1 MRCGP
6 SPSSRVRARLL
17 GSVAAAL
24 TLLGVVPR
32 AHAGLADRLPD
43 LNFALPRLTLDLEW
57 SGLHVTEVVES
68 VAGSIRGCLTEAGLL
83 GSFWN
88 GIDPSRPDV
97 ACASNGSL
105 VLDVAFLA
113 LLVIAVIGVVRIRQR
128 TEQNRLEL
136 ARQYIEKGMNPPP
149 SLFPSAAGNDLRR
162 GIVLVFT
169 GLGLL
174 CASLVASGW
183 SHGVQGLGP
192 AGLIPGFIG
201 LGYLVS
207 YACAVRWKKIP

>member
-1 MRCGP
+1 MPCGP
-6 SPSSRVRARLL
+6 LASNRALL
-17 GSVAAAL
+17 GCAAAAL
-24 TLLGVVPR
+24 VLSVSSE
-32 AHAGLADRLPD
+32 AHA
-43 LNFALPRLTLDLEW
+43 ALPRLALNLEW
-57 SGLHVTEVVES
+57 SGLHVTDLVS
-68 VAGSIRGCLTEAGLL
+68 GLAGSVRGCLTDAGLL
-83 GSFWN
+83 GSFW
-88 GIDPSRPDV
+88 GGVDPARTPG
-97 ACASNGSL
+97 CAGGGGSL

-113 LLVIAVIGVVRIRQR
+113 LLVIAVIAVVRIRQR

-136 ARQYIEKGMNPPP
+136 ARKYIEKGMNPPAT
-149 SLFPSAAGNDLRR
+149 LFPSAAGNDLRR

-207 YACAVRWKKIP
+207 YACATRGKNNQ

>member
-1 MRCGP
+1 MPGLLRL
-6 SPSSRVRARLL
+6 SRLAPLYKKPV
-17 GSVAAAL
+17 GSVGVVVVGLVASLGFSTEAHAAL
-24 TLLGVVPR
+24 PSLQFN
-32 AHAGLADRLPD
+32 PD
-43 LNFALPRLTLDLEW
+43 W
-57 SGLHVTEVVES
+57 GGLHVTDLVGN
-68 VAGSIRGCLTEAGLL
+68 VAGSIRGCLSDAGLL
-83 GSFWN
+83 GSFW
-88 GIDPSRPDV
+88 GGVDPTLAS
-97 ACASNGSL
+97 ANCAGGGSL

-113 LLVIAVIGVVRIRQR
+113 LLVIAVIAVVRIRQ
-128 TEQNRLEL
+128 TSEQNRLEL

-149 SLFPSAAGNDLRR
+149 TLFPSAAGNDLRR

-174 CASLVASGW
+174 CASLMASGW

-207 YACAVRWKKIP
+207 YACAVRGKKSS

>member
-1 MRCGP
+1 MTAAAAATLTFLGLSAEAHAALP
-6 SPSSRVRARLL
+6 NL
-17 GSVAAAL
+17 GSAL
-24 TLLGVVPR
+24 
-32 AHAGLADRLPD
+32 A
-43 LNFALPRLTLDLEW
+43 LDLEW
-57 SGLHVTEVVES
+57 SGLHITDLVS
-68 VAGSIRGCLTEAGLL
+68 GVAGSIRGCLTDAGLL
-83 GSFWN
+83 GSFW
-88 GIDPSRPDV
+88 GGVDPSRTPG
-97 ACASNGSL
+97 ACNSGGSL
-105 VLDVAFLA
+105 VLDIAFLA
-113 LLVIAVIGVVRIRQR
+113 LLVIGVIAVVRIRQR

-136 ARQYIEKGMNPPP
+136 ARKYIEKGMNPPP
-149 SLFPSAAGNDLRR
+149 TLFPSAAGNDLRR

-207 YACAVRWKKIP
+207 YACAVRGKKDA

>member
-1 MRCGP
+1 MP
-6 SPSSRVRARLL
+6 DLL
-17 GSVAAAL
+17 KKSVMLVVAAS
-24 TLLGVVPR
+24 LGITSE
-32 AHAGLADRLPD
+32 AHA
-43 LNFALPRLTLDLEW
+43 ALPNLQLKLDDW
-57 SGLHVTEVVES
+57 GGLHVTDLVGD
-68 VAGSIRGCLTEAGLL
+68 VAGSIRGCLSEVGLL
-83 GSFWN
+83 GSFW
-88 GIDPSRPDV
+88 GGVDPTLAAAND
-97 ACASNGSL
+97 CASGGSL

-113 LLVIAVIGVVRIRQR
+113 LLVIAVIAVVHIRQSS
-128 TEQNRLEL
+128 EQNRLEL

-149 SLFPSAAGNDLRR
+149 TLFPSAAGNDLRR

-192 AGLIPGFIG
+192 VGLIPGFIG

-207 YACAVRWKKIP
+207 YACAVRGKKSS

>member
-1 MRCGP
+1 MP
-6 SPSSRVRARLL
+6 VYSSPLIRAPGALVL
-17 GSVAAAL
+17 AAL
-24 TLLGVVPR
+24 VFFGVSTE
-32 AHAGLADRLPD
+32 AQA
-43 LNFALPRLTLDLEW
+43 ALPTLMPSLDIGW
-57 SGLHVTEVVES
+57 TGLHVGELLAG
-68 VAGSIRGCLTEAGLL
+68 VAGSVRGCLTEVGLL
-83 GSFWN
+83 GSFW
-88 GIDPSRPDV
+88 GGVDPTMGPG
-97 ACASNGSL
+97 ACNSGGSL
-105 VLDVAFLA
+105 LLDIAFLA
-113 LLVIAVIGVVRIRQR
+113 LLVIAVIAVVRIRQH

-136 ARQYIEKGMNPPP
+136 ARQYIEKGMEPPQ

-207 YACAVRWKKIP
+207 YACAMRGKIHS

>member
-1 MRCGP
+1 MPG
-6 SPSSRVRARLL
+6 RLTLPNRLVIVL
-17 GSVAAAL
+17 GSVAAAVASV
-24 TLLGVVPR
+24 GFSSE
-32 AHAGLADRLPD
+32 AHA
-43 LNFALPRLTLDLEW
+43 ALPSLHLKLEW
-57 SGLHVTEVVES
+57 SGLHVTDIVGN
-68 VAGSIRGCLTEAGLL
+68 VAGSIRGCLTDAGLL
-83 GSFWN
+83 GSFW
-88 GIDPSRPDV
+88 GGVDPTLG
-97 ACASNGSL
+97 AANCGGGGSL

-113 LLVIAVIGVVRIRQR
+113 LLVIAVIAVVRIRQSS
-128 TEQNRLEL
+128 EQNRLAL

-149 SLFPSAAGNDLRR
+149 TLFPSAAGNDLRR

-207 YACAVRWKKIP
+207 YACAVRGKQRS

>member
-1 MRCGP
+1 MTAAAAATLTFLGLSTEAHAALP
-6 SPSSRVRARLL
+6 NL
-17 GSVAAAL
+17 GSAL
-24 TLLGVVPR
+24 
-32 AHAGLADRLPD
+32 A
-43 LNFALPRLTLDLEW
+43 LDLEW
-57 SGLHVTEVVES
+57 SGLHITDLVS
-68 VAGSIRGCLTEAGLL
+68 GVAGSIRGCLTDAGLL
-83 GSFWN
+83 GSFW
-88 GIDPSRPDV
+88 GGVDPSRTPG
-97 ACASNGSL
+97 ACNSGGSL
-105 VLDVAFLA
+105 VLDIAFLA
-113 LLVIAVIGVVRIRQR
+113 LLVIGVIAVVRIRQR

-136 ARQYIEKGMNPPP
+136 ARKYIEKGMNPPAA
-149 SLFPSAAGNDLRR
+149 LFPSAAGNDLRR

-207 YACAVRWKKIP
+207 YACAVRGKKDA

>member
-1 MRCGP
+1 MPVYSPP
-6 SPSSRVRARLL
+6 SFRALL
-17 GSVAAAL
+17 APAVVALAC
-24 TLLGVVPR
+24 LGVSAP
-32 AHAGLADRLPD
+32 AHAAFP
-43 LNFALPRLTLDLEW
+43 TLMPSLDIGW
-57 SGLHVTEVVES
+57 SGLHIGELLAN
-68 VAGSIRGCLTEAGLL
+68 VAGSVRGCLTEVGLL
-83 GSFWN
+83 GSFW
-88 GIDPSRPDV
+88 GGVDPALAPG
-97 ACASNGSL
+97 ACGGGGGSL
-105 VLDVAFLA
+105 LLDISFLA
-113 LLVIAVIGVVRIRQR
+113 LLVIAVIAVVRLRQR

-136 ARQYIEKGMNPPP
+136 ARQYIEKGMEPPQ

-207 YACAVRWKKIP
+207 YAFAVRGKIHS

>member
-1 MRCGP
+1 MRCGRYT
-6 SPSSRVRARLL
+6 SSVVLA
-17 GSVAAAL
+17 VTAAAFAF
-24 TLLGVVPR
+24 LGAATE
-32 AHAGLADRLPD
+32 AHAAVPTLA
-43 LNFALPRLTLDLEW
+43 LDLEW
-57 SGLHVTEVVES
+57 SGLHLSDLVS
-68 VAGSIRGCLTEAGLL
+68 GVAGSIRGCLTDAGLL
-83 GSFWN
+83 GAFW
-88 GIDPSRPDV
+88 GGVDPSRSPG
-97 ACASNGSL
+97 ACNSGGSL
-105 VLDVAFLA
+105 LLDIAFLA
-113 LLVIAVIGVVRIRQR
+113 LLVIAVIAVVRIRQH

-136 ARQYIEKGMNPPP
+136 ARQYIEKGMEPPQ

-207 YACAVRWKKIP
+207 YACAVRGKKVP

>member
-6 SPSSRVRARLL
+6 HTPVMT
-17 GSVAAAL
+17 AAAAATL
-24 TLLGVVPR
+24 TFLGFTTE
-32 AHAGLADRLPD
+32 AHAAFPTLA
-43 LNFALPRLTLDLEW
+43 LDLEW
-57 SGLHVTEVVES
+57 SGLHISDLVS
-68 VAGSIRGCLTEAGLL
+68 GVAGSIRGCLTDAGLL
-83 GSFWN
+83 GSFW
-88 GIDPSRPDV
+88 GGVDPSRTPG
-97 ACASNGSL
+97 ACNSNGSL
-105 VLDVAFLA
+105 VLDIAFLS
-113 LLVIAVIGVVRIRQR
+113 LLVIGVIAVVRIRQR

-136 ARQYIEKGMNPPP
+136 ARKYIEKGMNPPP
-149 SLFPSAAGNDLRR
+149 ALFPSAAGHDLRR

-207 YACAVRWKKIP
+207 YACAVRGKKAP

>member
-1 MRCGP
+1 MT
-6 SPSSRVRARLL
+6 
-17 GSVAAAL
+17 AAAAATL
-24 TLLGVVPR
+24 TFLGLSAE
-32 AHAGLADRLPD
+32 AHAALPNLGLA
-43 LNFALPRLTLDLEW
+43 LDLEW
-57 SGLHVTEVVES
+57 SGLHITDLVS
-68 VAGSIRGCLTEAGLL
+68 GVAGSIRGCLTDAGLL
-83 GSFWN
+83 GSFW
-88 GIDPSRPDV
+88 GGVDPSRTPG
-97 ACASNGSL
+97 ACNSGGSL
-105 VLDVAFLA
+105 VLDIAFLA
-113 LLVIAVIGVVRIRQR
+113 LLVIGVIAVVRIRQR

-136 ARQYIEKGMNPPP
+136 ARKYIEKGMNPPP
-149 SLFPSAAGNDLRR
+149 TLFPSAAGNDLRR

-207 YACAVRWKKIP
+207 YACAVRGKKDA

>member
-1 MRCGP
+1 MPGLPLPR
-6 SPSSRVRARLL
+6 RLVIAL
-17 GSVAAAL
+17 GSVAA
-24 TLLGVVPR
+24 VVASVGFSSE
-32 AHAGLADRLPD
+32 AHA
-43 LNFALPRLTLDLEW
+43 ALPSLQLKLEW
-57 SGLHVTEVVES
+57 SGLHVTDIVGN

-83 GSFWN
+83 GSFW
-88 GIDPSRPDV
+88 GGVDPTLGAANCSGG
-97 ACASNGSL
+97 GSL

-113 LLVIAVIGVVRIRQR
+113 LLVIAVIAVVRIRQSS
-128 TEQNRLEL
+128 EQNRLEL

-149 SLFPSAAGNDLRR
+149 TLFPSAAGNDLRR

-207 YACAVRWKKIP
+207 YACAVRGKKSS

>member
-1 MRCGP
+1 MPCGLP
-6 SPSSRVRARLL
+6 PSSRIA
-17 GSVAAAL
+17 SVAAL
-24 TLLGVVPR
+24 TCLAALGVSAE
-32 AHAGLADRLPD
+32 AHA
-43 LNFALPRLTLDLEW
+43 ALPAVRLDLGWSGW
-57 SGLHVTEVVES
+57 SGLHVTDLVAGL
-68 VAGSIRGCLTEAGLL
+68 AGSIRGCLSDAGLL
-83 GSFWN
+83 GSFWG
-88 GIDPSRPDV
+88 GIDPTSAQV
-97 ACASNGSL
+97 ACGGGGSL
-105 VLDVAFLA
+105 LLDVAFLA
-113 LLVIAVIGVVRIRQR
+113 LLVVAVIGVVRIRQR

-149 SLFPSAAGNDLRR
+149 SLFPTAAGNDLRR

-174 CASLVASGW
+174 CASLMASGW

-207 YACAVRWKKIP
+207 YACAVRGKKTP

>member
-1 MRCGP
+1 MP
-6 SPSSRVRARLL
+6 VYSPTLIRAL
-17 GSVAAAL
+17 GAPVVAALACLGVATEAHAAL
-24 TLLGVVPR
+24 PTLLPS
-32 AHAGLADRLPD
+32 
-43 LNFALPRLTLDLEW
+43 LDIGW
-57 SGLHVTEVVES
+57 SGLHIGDLLAG
-68 VAGSIRGCLTEAGLL
+68 VAGSVRGCLTEVGLL
-83 GSFWN
+83 GSFW
-88 GIDPSRPDV
+88 GAVDPTLAPG
-97 ACASNGSL
+97 ACGDGGSL
-105 VLDVAFLA
+105 LLDIAFLS
-113 LLVIAVIGVVRIRQR
+113 LLVIAVIAVVRIRQR

-136 ARQYIEKGMNPPP
+136 ARQYIEKGMEPPQ

-207 YACAVRWKKIP
+207 YACAMRGKIHS

>member
-1 MRCGP
+1 MSGP
-6 SPSSRVRARLL
+6 TIFPRLPAYLGLVALLASLGLSSE
-17 GSVAAAL
+17 
-24 TLLGVVPR
+24 
-32 AHAGLADRLPD
+32 AHALPSWAPNLQFDYGGLHL
-43 LNFALPRLTLDLEW
+43 
-57 SGLHVTEVVES
+57 SGLVQG
-68 VAGSIRGCLTEAGLL
+68 VAGSVRGCLTDAGLL
-83 GSFWN
+83 GSFW
-88 GIDPSRPDV
+88 GGVDPAV
-97 ACASNGSL
+97 AQAHGSSAGSL

-113 LLVIAVIGVVRIRQR
+113 LLVIAVVAVVRIRQSS
-128 TEQNRLEL
+128 EQSRLEL

-149 SLFPSAAGNDLRR
+149 TLFPSAAGNDLRR

-207 YACAVRWKKIP
+207 YACAVRGKRDP

>member
-6 SPSSRVRARLL
+6 HTSVTLAA
-17 GSVAAAL
+17 VAATL
-24 TLLGVVPR
+24 TVLGLSTE
-32 AHAGLADRLPD
+32 AHAAMPTLA
-43 LNFALPRLTLDLEW
+43 LDLEW
-57 SGLHVTEVVES
+57 SGLHLSELVS
-68 VAGSIRGCLTEAGLL
+68 GVAGSIRGCLTDAGLL
-83 GSFWN
+83 GSFW
-88 GIDPSRPDV
+88 GGVDPSRSPG
-97 ACASNGSL
+97 ACNSGGSL
-105 VLDVAFLA
+105 VLDIAFLS
-113 LLVIAVIGVVRIRQR
+113 LLVIGVIAVVRIRQR

-136 ARQYIEKGMNPPP
+136 ARKYIEKGMNPPP
-149 SLFPSAAGNDLRR
+149 ALFPSAAGNDLRR

-207 YACAVRWKKIP
+207 YACAVRGKKAP

>member
-1 MRCGP
+1 MP
-6 SPSSRVRARLL
+6 VVSPPSSRALL
-17 GSVAAAL
+17 VPAL
-24 TLLGVVPR
+24 ASLACLGVSAE
-32 AHAGLADRLPD
+32 AHAAFP
-43 LNFALPRLTLDLEW
+43 TLMPSLDIGW
-57 SGLHVTEVVES
+57 SGLHVGELLAN
-68 VAGSIRGCLTEAGLL
+68 VAGSVRGCLTEVGLL
-83 GSFWN
+83 GSFW
-88 GIDPSRPDV
+88 GGVDPALGSG
-97 ACASNGSL
+97 ACAGGGSL
-105 VLDVAFLA
+105 LLDISFLS
-113 LLVIAVIGVVRIRQR
+113 LLVIAVIAVVRLRQR

-136 ARQYIEKGMNPPP
+136 ARQYIEKGMEPPP

-207 YACAVRWKKIP
+207 YACALRGKIQT